1 MSRQL
6 LSDSIGGGKIGSLPH
21 NQKIKM
27 KAITKILSI
36 LFPFKELNG
45 KPSVFIQET
54 WLEKN
59 TRPLQV
65 KDYLWHPSRI

>member
-1 MSRQL
+1 
-6 LSDSIGGGKIGSLPH
+6 
-21 NQKIKM
+21 M
-27 KAITKILSI
+27 KAITKILSF

-45 KPSVFIQET
+45 KPSVFIQDT

-65 KDYLWHPSRI
+65 KDYLWHPSKI